1 MYCAQFYMWHKT
13 LKFSL
18 KLPLGDSFY
27 EHCLVSIE
35 KDPLLHVKVED
46 VSDMEAEVEESM
58 AGGLEEEE
66 VNMEVMLEQDGMLEK
81 NIMDFSDGNPDISY
95 RCFYLV
101 IDIFPLKFRIKKNN
115 WIKLNLN
122 CNY

>member
-1 MYCAQFYMWHKT
+1 MYCAQFYKWHKT

-81 NIMDFSDGNPDISY
+81 NIMDLSDGNPDISY

-101 IDIFPLKFRIKKNN
+101 IYIFLLQFRIQKNN
-115 WIKLNLN
+115 WIKLKLK

>member
-1 MYCAQFYMWHKT
+1 M
-13 LKFSL
+13 
-18 KLPLGDSFY
+18 
-27 EHCLVSIE
+27 SIE

-81 NIMDFSDGNPDISY
+81 NILDLSDGNHDISY

-101 IDIFPLKFRIKKNN
+101 IDIFPFKFRIKKNN
-115 WIKLNLN
+115 WIKLKLN

>member
-81 NIMDFSDGNPDISY
+81 NILDLSDGNHDISY

-101 IDIFPLKFRIKKNN
+101 IDIFPFKFRIKKNN
-115 WIKLNLN
+115 WIKLKLN